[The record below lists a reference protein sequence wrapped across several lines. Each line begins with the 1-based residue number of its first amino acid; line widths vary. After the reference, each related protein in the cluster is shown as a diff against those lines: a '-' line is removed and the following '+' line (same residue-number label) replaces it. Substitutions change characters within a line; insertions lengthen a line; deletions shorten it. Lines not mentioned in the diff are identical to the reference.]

1 MPRTEVRFTP
11 KSSRSLRNSKLII
24 RRITESLKAQ
34 DFTIVAIELFIL
46 IVGVFVG
53 IQVSNWNDARIDQTR
68 AHSYLERIRADL
80 DADILNYHD
89 RMRFWEEVSEYGAQ
103 GLSYARSGN
112 LGDLAEWDLLLAYFQ
127 TSQLAEFYTTRTTY
141 EELKSGGELGLI
153 DDIELRNSFTYYYTT
168 ADNPV
173 LTERPAYREHVR
185 GKIPLH
191 IQNYIWDNCYTSN
204 ELGIQKMR
212 ACEAPVD
219 GKEAAL
225 IIEAIS
231 GDHQLM
237 SELRYWMST
246 MRVALFMGR
255 DRTAYATRLR
265 DSIDTK
271 IDGVSA
277 IENP

>member
-1 MPRTEVRFTP
+1 M
-11 KSSRSLRNSKLII
+11 II
-24 RRITESLKAQ
+24 RRIIESLRAK
-34 DFTIVAIELFIL
+34 DFTVVAIELFVL

-53 IQVSNWNDARIDQTR
+53 IQVSNWNDARIDKTR
-68 AHSYLERIRADL
+68 AQSYLGRMGADL

-89 RMRFWEEVSEYGAQ
+89 RMRFWKDVSEYGAQ
-103 GLSYARSGN
+103 GLSYAKTGN

-127 TSQLAEFYTTRTTY
+127 ASQLAEFYTTRTTY

-185 GKIPLH
+185 GKLPLH

-204 ELGIQKMR
+204 DLGLQKLS
-212 ACEAPVD
+212 ACAAPVD
-219 GKEAAL
+219 AEEAARL
-225 IIEAIS
+225 IEAIRD
-231 GDHQLM
+231 DHQLI

-271 IDGVSA
+271 INGGSVVES
-277 IENP
+277 P